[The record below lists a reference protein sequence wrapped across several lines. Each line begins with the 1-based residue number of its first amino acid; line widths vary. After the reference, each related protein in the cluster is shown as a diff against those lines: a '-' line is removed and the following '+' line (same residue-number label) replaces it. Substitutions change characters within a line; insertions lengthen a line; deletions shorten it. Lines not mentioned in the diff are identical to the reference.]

1 MRFHLCTL
9 TSSATALSLLL
20 LTNSSS
26 ADRKS
31 YHGAGCIFSRAHSIL
46 DYVPQYSYRGAFNDG
61 TADQEVYCPVLRD
74 LTEGAATLD
83 QVSIEFISPDRPSP
97 THTGWYTHCTVATM
111 GQDGDRSQ
119 IDYIHQQSYAEGFY
133 QFNFYDLETANG
145 NEGAYYVSCRLNQ
158 GDQLLHVYVDEQ

>member
-31 YHGAGCIFSRAHSIL
+31 YHGAGCIFSRAHSTL

-61 TADQEVYCPVLRD
+61 TADQEDNVGKYAQQAVCGDSLHFGDVIVDARD
-74 LTEGAATLD
+74 DIAEFAPHPKARREKL
-83 QVSIEFISPDRPSP
+83 QVA
-97 THTGWYTHCTVATM
+97 V
-111 GQDGDRSQ
+111 
-119 IDYIHQQSYAEGFY
+119 
-133 QFNFYDLETANG
+133 
-145 NEGAYYVSCRLNQ
+145 
-158 GDQLLHVYVDEQ
+158 